1 MERRSRLGRIWD
13 HIVHPSRRANGI
25 RVIVAIVILLISA
38 VPIEP
43 LGLSDYE
50 RSIFEAINQL
60 PDALVWVLGPIM
72 ELGNFLAI
80 VGVSGI
86 ALWVTKRRRIALD
99 LALSG
104 LSAWLLSLVLKG
116 AFGRGRPGDLL
127 VDVIFRAN
135 APESGL
141 GFVSGHAAV
150 STALATVIAAYAGP
164 PLRVTVAVLA
174 ATVAFARIYV
184 GAHFPLDVI
193 GGAALGWA
201 IGSLVHFL
209 VLPEVLGD
217 DPETD
222 RPPDLPSRGTA
233 A

>member
-1 MERRSRLGRIWD
+1 MDNRGRFARVWD
-13 HIVHPSRRANGI
+13 HTVHPSRRAHGI
-25 RVIVAIVILLISA
+25 RVIAAIVILLVSA
-38 VPIEP
+38 IPIEP
-43 LGLSDYE
+43 LGLSETE
-50 RSIFEAINQL
+50 RSIFESINQL
-60 PDALVWVLGPIM
+60 PDVLVWVLAPIM

-80 VGVSGI
+80 VGVSGL
-86 ALWVTKRRRIALD
+86 ALWVTKRRRLALD

-104 LSAWLLSLVLKG
+104 ASAWLLSLLLKE

-150 STALATVIAAYAGP
+150 ATALATVIAAYTGP
-164 PLRVTVAVLA
+164 ALTITVAALA

-184 GAHFPLDVI
+184 GAHLPLDVI

-201 IGSLVHFL
+201 IGSLIHFL

-217 DPETD
+217 DEVEI
-222 RPPDLPSRGTA
+222 
-233 A
+233 

>member
-1 MERRSRLGRIWD
+1 M
-13 HIVHPSRRANGI
+13 
-25 RVIVAIVILLISA
+25 ILLISA
-38 VPIEP
+38 IPIEP
-43 LGLSDYE
+43 LGIGETE
-50 RSIFEAINQL
+50 RSIFETINQL
-60 PDALVWVLGPIM
+60 PDALVWVLAPVM

-80 VGVSGI
+80 VGVSGL
-86 ALWVTKRRRIALD
+86 ALWVTRRRRVALD

-104 LSAWLLSLVLKG
+104 VSAWVVSLLLKE

-150 STALATVIAAYAGP
+150 STALATVIAAYSGP
-164 PLRVTVAVLA
+164 ALTVTVAVLA

-184 GAHFPLDVI
+184 GAHLPLDVI

-217 DPETD
+217 DDVQLAE
-222 RPPDLPSRGTA
+222 
-233 A
+233 